1 MNGMESRIRI
11 EAYRFFALST
21 LFIDVRVVSL
31 ITQEGKELVGKAT
44 PLTHHLTSIASILS
58 FPVSLLL
65 SYLFYPLALSM
76 FPWSFNL
83 ALILSLPLPSTCP
96 SSPLLCPFHFH
107 CLHLLQ

>member
-1 MNGMESRIRI
+1 MEWNQEFESKHI
-11 EAYRFFALST
+11 AFFALST
-21 LFIDVRVVSL
+21 LFVDVRAVSL

-76 FPWSFNL
+76 FPG
-83 ALILSLPLPSTCP
+83 LSISL
-96 SSPLLCPFHFH
+96 
-107 CLHLLQ
+107 